1 MYYTHIKSGVL
12 YKYIKSA
19 LFQNIE
25 GEWVDCII
33 YENKEEMTFVRLK
46 DNLRRRL
53 SKTLK
58 GIPREKK
65 AYELLGCSWRHFKR
79 HIESLFEEGMSWDN
93 YGGANGWAI
102 DHIYPCMNFDFTKR
116 GQQKKCF
123 HYKNLRP
130 LWEDTNRKR
139 RRKFALRECCD

>member
-1 MYYTHIKSGVL
+1 MQRSLDY
-12 YKYIKSA
+12 
-19 LFQNIE
+19 
-25 GEWVDCII
+25 
-33 YENKEEMTFVRLK
+33 RLR

-58 GIPREKK
+58 GIPKEKP
-65 AYELLGCSWRHFKR
+65 AHELLGCTWKYFKR
-79 HIESLFEEGMSWDN
+79 HIEKQFTEEMSWDN
-93 YGGANGWAI
+93 YGIWHL

-130 LWEDTNRKR
+130 LMGDDNRQR
-139 RRKFALRECCD
+139 QRKFKNDEEII